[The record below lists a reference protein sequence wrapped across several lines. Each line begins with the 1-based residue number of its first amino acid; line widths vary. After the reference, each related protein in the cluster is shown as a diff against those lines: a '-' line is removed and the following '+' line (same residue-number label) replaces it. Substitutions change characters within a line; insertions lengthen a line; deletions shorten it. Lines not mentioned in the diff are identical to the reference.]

1 MKLTGTN
8 TSVNLQLY
16 NKIKKSFKLREKK
29 IKIKMSTVPKSN
41 SRANIGNIPWEIV
54 CDKFM
59 IFRKNNELS
68 EMKDIKFFNLFIKKS
83 PNPFSISSFR
93 FFFSFFNFK
102 NFNLFFSF
110 KSANCGVKVEHNQR
124 SRRRISLDSYHYF
137 FKL

>member
-8 TSVNLQLY
+8 TSVNLKLY

-59 IFRKNNELS
+59 IFRK
-68 EMKDIKFFNLFIKKS
+68 DD
-83 PNPFSISSFR
+83 R
-93 FFFSFFNFK
+93 
-102 NFNLFFSF
+102 
-110 KSANCGVKVEHNQR
+110 
-124 SRRRISLDSYHYF
+124 
-137 FKL
+137 